1 MAENTLREKLRN
13 AFSFREDNHAR
24 LGLFLRRGHLP
35 ARLAN
40 FAFNAVCKAARD
52 VRRVT
57 RRQERPPA
65 QAGVCALI
73 AELSLPQC
81 LHYRVRER
89 AAQLEHLG
97 WKVRTCD
104 WLDYESATLAL
115 QLADCALFYRVSM
128 IRHVPALYAEARRLG
143 LPILYDID
151 DLIFLEEDLAAH
163 LAPMRLPPELAA
175 RMLEFAPKI
184 REAMEAADVRLVSTL
199 GLKKRV
205 DSMLQPETARS
216 GDGPGRKCFVVHNSI
231 ADELAAM
238 ARELPARTGSDNEIR
253 MFYGSGSDTH
263 GADFMLIAD
272 ALRQAMEKDARLH
285 LHLHGPLELPPGFES
300 CAGRVHCVPFLDKD
314 IYYRIM
320 ADYDIALMPLV
331 QDVFNDG
338 KSDIKYQEASLF
350 GIPSIASSSAEFL
363 ASITDGVDGLIAA
376 APEEWRDKILQLASS
391 PALRAAMG
399 QRARSN
405 VLARY
410 ARAAIAERELAP
422 ALPPQKKTAGK
433 RLLLVNAVFGHD
445 AADGAAAV
453 VENTAMALCG
463 QGFEVFVFSADLAD
477 GMPQGRLARRKQH
490 GVTVISAAVRPD
502 FAAYDNEEVEG
513 LFHQVLWAVQP
524 DLVHFHCIQGMGD
537 LAGECLRSGV
547 PYVVTM
553 HHRWWVCPRPF
564 MLDASGNYCA
574 RQTVDPEV
582 CRRRCGLADEKGYR
596 RRIRMEET
604 VGRARAVFTPS
615 DFQAAVVRRHFP
627 RCSVV
632 RANRNGILLPR
643 ASRPSRPE
651 GPLRLG
657 YLGGKARHRG
667 YFFLAKALRGLQRDD
682 FELIFADPG
691 LARGEGG
698 MTGAEDEALW
708 EGLRRR
714 ILPLT
719 RRQDMDGLYAH
730 MDVLLFP
737 SLAAE
742 SFGLSVREALARD
755 VFVLSSDCGGPRE
768 AIIYGENGL
777 LFPMGDLESFREH
790 LRDILQNQN
799 RFKNYRTANYGDM
812 RGIEDQ
818 AKELAAAYE
827 EILRQ

>member
-1 MAENTLREKLRN
+1 MQQQPENRTGCKNVPEADDCRTNTWRKTRYAKNCGTPFLPRGQSR
-13 AFSFREDNHAR
+13 AS
-24 LGLFLRRGHLP
+24 GTFLRRGHLP

-376 APEEWRDKILQLASS
+376 ARKNGGTKFSNWLPARLYARPWGKGPAAMFLPAMPARLSPNGSWLPPCPRRKKQPANAFCWSMPFSATTPLTERQQSWKTRPWRYAGRVLKSSSSARIWRTACRKDASRGGSSTASRSSAPLCGRTSRRMTMKKWKDFFTRFCGPCSRIWFISTASRAWAIL
-391 PALRAAMG
+391 PRMPPFRRALRRHHASQMVG
-399 QRARSN
+399 
-405 VLARY
+405 
-410 ARAAIAERELAP
+410 
-422 ALPPQKKTAGK
+422 LPPPFHA
-433 RLLLVNAVFGHD
+433 
-445 AADGAAAV
+445 
-453 VENTAMALCG
+453 
-463 QGFEVFVFSADLAD
+463 
-477 GMPQGRLARRKQH
+477 GRLGKLL
-490 GVTVISAAVRPD
+490 RP
-502 FAAYDNEEVEG
+502 
-513 LFHQVLWAVQP
+513 
-524 DLVHFHCIQGMGD
+524 
-537 LAGECLRSGV
+537 
-547 PYVVTM
+547 
-553 HHRWWVCPRPF
+553 
-564 MLDASGNYCA
+564 
-574 RQTVDPEV
+574 
-582 CRRRCGLADEKGYR
+582 ADR
-596 RRIRMEET
+596 
-604 VGRARAVFTPS
+604 
-615 DFQAAVVRRHFP
+615 
-627 RCSVV
+627 
-632 RANRNGILLPR
+632 
-643 ASRPSRPE
+643 
-651 GPLRLG
+651 GP
-657 YLGGKARHRG
+657 
-667 YFFLAKALRGLQRDD
+667 
-682 FELIFADPG
+682 
-691 LARGEGG
+691 
-698 MTGAEDEALW
+698 
-708 EGLRRR
+708 
-714 ILPLT
+714 
-719 RRQDMDGLYAH
+719 
-730 MDVLLFP
+730 
-737 SLAAE
+737 
-742 SFGLSVREALARD
+742 
-755 VFVLSSDCGGPRE
+755 
-768 AIIYGENGL
+768 
-777 LFPMGDLESFREH
+777 
-790 LRDILQNQN
+790 
-799 RFKNYRTANYGDM
+799 
-812 RGIEDQ
+812 
-818 AKELAAAYE
+818 
-827 EILRQ
+827 